1 MSYFSKAV
9 IVWIDDHFLT
19 QTFIKDKQKK
29 SWHKLFGKINSN
41 LYRLLNIE
49 IKYIKTAKE
58 AAEYIKTEN
67 RFQSNIYYYFIVD
80 RKLPYDE
87 NDDSVDSNSEGIIKY
102 LQHYQKKYNCLD
114 LSVLSSGSPE
124 SYAIKNIDYHLKP
137 RNKEFSLPDAL
148 RHKIL
153 LNIKENIVF
162 IDQYDFI
169 CSIKINQFSTSNIDF
184 EKQSSF
190 LFPFIGKYKSFVEL
204 EEIGKKDF
212 STLIVSAPSS
222 VSDKFILQSTLI
234 SLYEHLKDYN
244 GLNYYVEQS
253 YDKLKVSGNFEGIN
267 ELTDQIAII
276 RLKSWDV
283 ESYKNLNTHLKYK
296 HIKVFV
302 VDSEDDNLSNYIDN
316 TTNVKIV
323 KVDTIKD
330 NIEISKNILFALLE
344 KYINSLFDISD
355 TIYNQYHILFIHPLI
370 YMMVSSSKIHL
381 KNFDDPSEMIDEIQ
395 EYFHSLGLEH
405 SGDYDYN
412 KQAILASS
420 PIENFSSVYT
430 QVEKLCN
437 NNNLYNKLLFETVKY
452 WLDNSWNVGYNIDI
466 RNYSI
471 EIQGKWQKKSFEIL
485 AELVEKIDF
494 KGIEDEDLQDTKQ
507 IKETIEYFHKNFNKN
522 NISSSKILWPHGKYP
537 MSTYIQNEL
546 LQSSNKKLYV
556 QDKDL
561 SFIDDSV
568 ELENGF
574 KSLEYKIEYYRSIFD
589 LIDKTEIYFPSD
601 ISSFIK
607 SIKDRIQNNEPIF
620 LEVNSK
626 NDDKEN
632 FEKLANIL
640 LRIVINFGTLIIN
653 INEDSLSYNRR
664 VSQPLSEDKAGLGT
678 LLSDLRDHIYN
689 KKSNIFNCHGFQL
702 KCDSYINSTE
712 HHTFLVEYTKL
723 LNNNTKNIL
732 QFKTANQSSLFK
744 LDSNNLKSVHI
755 PVIISKNFDYKFTY
769 FDKKKKKDIIQ
780 SISYK
785 KDQHVTEKE
794 ILDVNEII
802 KLAKEQGKIDDK
814 IKAIEY
820 SYEDVNLS
828 YFNKLFVANN
838 ISKISQISN
847 ISSYLMQ
854 NEHLLKIEK
863 HIGAYSFLAYL
874 ADTRNTWAHGDK
886 QAWNRELFVEAFIYG
901 FESIWLMQKFIL
913 ENMYEQNN
921 LPETKYVKLNDLEI
935 SDNRK
940 KEFLSNFE
948 SLEKYQSYFNG
959 LYKKVTNKND

>member
-1 MSYFSKAV
+1 M
-9 IVWIDDHFLT
+9 L
-19 QTFIKDKQKK
+19 KK
-29 SWHKLFGKINSN
+29 
-41 LYRLLNIE
+41 
-49 IKYIKTAKE
+49 
-58 AAEYIKTEN
+58 
-67 RFQSNIYYYFIVD
+67 
-80 RKLPYDE
+80 
-87 NDDSVDSNSEGIIKY
+87 
-102 LQHYQKKYNCLD
+102 
-114 LSVLSSGSPE
+114 
-124 SYAIKNIDYHLKP
+124 
-137 RNKEFSLPDAL
+137 
-148 RHKIL
+148 
-153 LNIKENIVF
+153 
-162 IDQYDFI
+162 
-169 CSIKINQFSTSNIDF
+169 
-184 EKQSSF
+184 
-190 LFPFIGKYKSFVEL
+190 
-204 EEIGKKDF
+204 
-212 STLIVSAPSS
+212 
-222 VSDKFILQSTLI
+222 
-234 SLYEHLKDYN
+234 
-244 GLNYYVEQS
+244 
-253 YDKLKVSGNFEGIN
+253 
-267 ELTDQIAII
+267 
-276 RLKSWDV
+276 
-283 ESYKNLNTHLKYK
+283 
-296 HIKVFV
+296 
-302 VDSEDDNLSNYIDN
+302 IDN
-316 TTNVKIV
+316 FI
-323 KVDTIKD
+323 IKD
-330 NIEISKNILFALLE
+330 NSSFRLNDILKSVYSIKNKEDYLKYIENSNSNFKVLWELTNTVINPDVVNDIDLLLYKDNERKEDIIFLEDWTIVVTWNIKLKFLCTELLKKQYDCSYLIWIPWTIASAVVNNTWSWRLWESILDNVLKIEYYIKGKRYIKGIDDILYSYRNTEFKFMNNIFISRIYFTFNIINKTTLLDKIEKRYSDRSNLNEIYKESSLGTFYIKNSFLDYNNIISEDISINNNKIINYSSKALYRDYLIFKKKINPLYEVEIEEINKKYKNDYTWILIIDKNNNILLQ
-344 KYINSLFDISD
+344 KRD
-355 TIYNQYHILFIHPLI
+355 
-370 YMMVSSSKIHL
+370 
-381 KNFDDPSEMIDEIQ
+381 
-395 EYFHSLGLEH
+395 
-405 SGDYDYN
+405 
-412 KQAILASS
+412 
-420 PIENFSSVYT
+420 
-430 QVEKLCN
+430 N
-437 NNNLYNKLLFETVKY
+437 N
-452 WLDNSWNVGYNIDI
+452 
-466 RNYSI
+466 
-471 EIQGKWQKKSFEIL
+471 
-485 AELVEKIDF
+485 A
-494 KGIEDEDLQDTKQ
+494 
-507 IKETIEYFHKNFNKN
+507 HFNKN